1 MDNSPLQHMAIV
13 MDGNGRWAKNQGVE
27 RLEGHRKGAEVA
39 LEIVKHAGKKEI
51 PYLTLYTFSS
61 ENWRRP
67 EEEVQGLMHILYE
80 KLLKEAHALVENG
93 VKLQTIGNT
102 EKLPAHVQQALAD
115 VKNST
120 SHCTKLTLTL
130 ALSYGARDEIIRATK
145 KLIEEVKG
153 GNLSVDKID
162 EVRFA
167 SFLDTASLPDPDVII
182 RTSGENRLSNF
193 LLWQSSYAEIF
204 FLKMFWPDFR
214 PTDLDN
220 VLAQFVARER
230 RFGRIEADKE
240 V

>member
-1 MDNSPLQHMAIV
+1 MDKAPLRHIAVV

-39 LEIVKHAGKKEI
+39 LEIVKHAGKRGV

-80 KLLKEAHALVENG
+80 KLLKEAGSLVENG
-93 VKLQTIGNT
+93 VKLQTIGDVA
-102 EKLPAHVQQALAD
+102 KLPAHVQQALVD
-115 VKNST
+115 VKNMT
-120 SHCTKLTLTL
+120 RHCAKLTLTL
-130 ALSYGARDEIIRATK
+130 ALSYGARDEIVRAAK
-145 KLIEEVKG
+145 KLAEEVSV

-162 EVRFA
+162 EGCFA

-204 FLKMFWPDFR
+204 FLKMFWPDFQ
-214 PTDLDN
+214 PTDLDD
-220 VLAQFVARER
+220 VLAEFVARER
-230 RFGRIEADKE
+230 RFGRIEADKD